1 MTNEF
6 HEKNRLSWN
15 AATAAHNSHKG
26 DQAAFFRNGGSTLFP
41 EEVELLGG
49 IDGLDLLHL
58 QCNSGQD
65 TLSLARLGA
74 NVTGVDI
81 SEEAIRFAR
90 DLSAQAHIP
99 ATFHRADLLTYFT
112 EQART
117 PGRYDRVFA
126 SYGTLCWLSDIDA
139 WAQGVAHSLKPGGR
153 FVLVEFHP
161 FLMIFDE
168 QWEMRYDYFDHSP
181 IASDGVSDYVALSR
195 EGLVPDGYEA
205 GFEAFVNP
213 HPSVEFFWGIGDV
226 VSALAKSGLLI
237 EQLREYPYANG
248 WKGFDG
254 MHDSGG
260 RRMVP
265 PQDTV
270 RLPLMYG
277 IAARRPE

>member
-90 DLSAQAHIP
+90 DLSAQVHIP

-112 EQART
+112 EQ
-117 PGRYDRVFA
+117 VFA